1 MAAGMM
7 RSVGVA
13 VAALLALPCVA
24 PAAQVD
30 AVPRDRFS
38 GDVAMAQGES
48 LTLRNVDVASHNV
61 SSAVRDGDGRPLF
74 ASKTIGPNQSTPV
87 AGVEHLVTGSY
98 AFVCTLHPGMQ
109 ATLRVTAE
117 GTPKPRPGATPGSVG
132 QADGWPPDLTV
143 RVPRRTLTSMRRLGT
158 MAVFV
163 RVDEPSRLTVR
174 VRAARRVL
182 ARRAFDAPA
191 GDRVVAVPVLPDA
204 ATLLRRPRLLVSVAA
219 VAVDPAG
226 NEARAAASR
235 TLRRR

>member
-1 MAAGMM
+1 MT
-7 RSVGVA
+7 RSVAAAVA
-13 VAALLALPCVA
+13 VLFALPCAA

-38 GDVAMAQGES
+38 GDVTMAQGES

-87 AGVEHLVTGSY
+87 EGVEHLVTGSY
-98 AFVCTLHPGMQ
+98 AFVCTLHPGME
-109 ATLRVTAE
+109 AALRVTAE
-117 GTPKPRPGATPGSVG
+117 GTPKPRPGAAPGTTG
-132 QADGWPPDLTV
+132 QGDGWPPDLTV
-143 RVPRRTLTSMRRLGT
+143 RVPRRTLTSARRLGAI
-158 MAVFV
+158 AVFL
-163 RVDEPSRLTVR
+163 RVDEPSRITVR
-174 VRAARRVL
+174 VRAAGRIL
-182 ARRAFDAPA
+182 ARREVNASA
-191 GDRVVAVPVLPDA
+191 GDRVFAVPVLPDA
-204 ATLLRRPRLLVSVAA
+204 KTLLRRPRLLVSVAA